1 MNLGI
6 TEETMGGDS
15 GNSFDG
21 YLAAVSKFADT
32 PGGAVSLDC
41 GARPG
46 RPRGSA
52 VSERCVILKA
62 AGLALGGKRVFLTSA
77 YDPMFIARGYEQIRA
92 AVCVPNLKVVLS
104 SVHDGDKSDH
114 DGAVWQMSEDFA
126 LMRVLPGMAV
136 LAPSDRRSAYALTC
150 LVASSLEGPA
160 YMRLSHSCTGD
171 IYDGDDSD
179 FGIGGARLLSEGD
192 GVTICACGVM
202 VKEAL
207 AAGETLAAQGISADI
222 IDCYSIKPFAVQT
235 LLASVRR
242 TGCCVVAEKHNNSGG
257 LFGTVSECLSRGYP
271 VPAMCVSIDDRFGQ
285 SGTEGELREYYGLT
299 HMEIVHNALQ
309 VWAIRRR

>member
-1 MNLGI
+1 M
-6 TEETMGGDS
+6 
-15 GNSFDG
+15 
-21 YLAAVSKFADT
+21 SKFVDN
-32 PGGAVSLDC
+32 PESVVSLNC
-41 GARPG
+41 GVRPG
-46 RPRGSA
+46 KSGESA
-52 VSERCVILKA
+52 VSERCMILKA
-62 AGLALGGKRVFLTSA
+62 AGLALGGRRVFLMSA
-77 YDPMFIARGYEQIRA
+77 FDPMFISRGYEQIRA
-92 AVCVPNLKVVLS
+92 AVCVPNLKVVLL
-104 SVHDGDKSDH
+104 SVHDGAELDLG
-114 DGAVWQMSEDFA
+114 GAVRQMSEDFA

-136 LAPSDRRSAYALTC
+136 LAPSDRRSSYILTC
-150 LVASSLEGPA
+150 LLASSWEGPA
-160 YMRLSHSCTGD
+160 YMRLSHSETGD
-171 IYDGDDSD
+171 IYGGDDSD

-207 AAGETLAAQGISADI
+207 AAGEMLAAQGISADI

-271 VPAMCVSIDDRFGQ
+271 VPAMCVSVDDRFGQ

-299 HMEIVHNALQ
+299 HREIVHNALQ